1 MYCFCEKDV
10 TNKWERGDP
19 VDMSLKLEPGTLVYA
34 LLLFVSVLVAVTTV
48 NVAVIGA
55 SVRGA
60 VLRGVAIGGGA
71 VVANWFLN

>member
-1 MYCFCEKDV
+1 
-10 TNKWERGDP
+10 
-19 VDMSLKLEPGTLVYA
+19 MSLKLEPGTPVYA
-34 LLLFVSVLVAVTTV
+34 LLLFVGVLVAVTAV

-71 VVANWFLN
+71 AVANWFLN